1 MMTKKEFAEQI
12 VCEFC
17 ENEGIERK
25 DAHSYIF
32 SSSRLAVAL
41 EFLGELEGIEKTYAQ
56 GRGGTEYR
64 HIILDSE
71 GQFEDVHYITTRDM
85 LKLLPESLEENEITF
100 ITNFDEDKLK
110 IFSRAI
116 KEWESKKKSDSR
128 KLLIKEGTNKY
139 YKYALYLSVLSSEA
153 CNDLDDFW
161 NIYNKICHKEND
173 E

>member
-12 VCEFC
+12 VREFC
-17 ENEGIERK
+17 EHEGIERK

-41 EFLGELEGIEKTYAQ
+41 EFLGELDGIEKTYAQ

-64 HIILDSE
+64 HIILDDE
-71 GQFEDVHYITTRDM
+71 EQFEDVHYITTRDM
-85 LKLLPESLEENEITF
+85 LKLLPENLEENEITF
-100 ITNFDEDKLK
+100 ITNFDENKLK

-128 KLLIKEGTNKY
+128 KLFVKEGTNEH
-139 YKYALYLSVLSSEA
+139 YKHALYLSVIPSESSIGLS
-153 CNDLDDFW
+153 DFW
-161 NIYNKICHKEND
+161 NIYNKIYRKEND